1 MPLRPCVPAQVC
13 SRGDLDPSHA
23 SLEGCYDS
31 KATSAALF
39 FGWPDTERDGRG
51 GGGGGG
57 TSKPAPW
64 AMGAWAINGPTTQGQ
79 APFTWP
85 AAASAAAGDK
95 AAAGPN
101 GQASAVNA
109 GDATVRQVL

>member
-1 MPLRPCVPAQVC
+1 M
-13 SRGDLDPSHA
+13 
-23 SLEGCYDS
+23 
-31 KATSAALF
+31 
-39 FGWPDTERDGRG
+39 ERDGR

-64 AMGAWAINGPTTQGQ
+64 AMGAWAINGPTTQDQ

-85 AAASAAAGDK
+85 AATSAAAGDNVK

-109 GDATVRQVL
+109 GDATVR